1 MAKKGVVDLQ
11 KAVNQILS
19 EYEVE
24 ARTVLNTTIP
34 KAAKIARDMIADN
47 SKKDT
52 GAYAKDWKVKS
63 ERINRLGSVSIVYN
77 AQHYR
82 LTHLLE
88 NDHAIKGGGRH
99 KVTVG
104 TYKGDGVIKDA
115 ETYAN
120 AWLISETVNEL
131 ERIGVKKH

>member
-1 MAKKGVVDLQ
+1 MAKGVVNLQ
-11 KAVNQILS
+11 KAVNDILTQ
-19 EYEVE
+19 YEVE
-24 ARTVLNTTIP
+24 ARTVLNKTVP
-34 KAAKIARDMIADN
+34 EAAKIARDMIAQN

-52 GAYAKDWKVKS
+52 GAYASDWKVKS

-77 AQHYR
+77 DKHYR

-115 ETYAN
+115 ENYAN
-120 AWLISETVNEL
+120 DWLYNETVNEL
-131 ERIGVKKH
+131 SRMGVGKH